1 MFNQFQKLNIFN
13 TLSELFMFI
22 IQHDLLQRAK
32 EWSVLCNLRSVEEN
46 ITPDEAL
53 SKTMREIMLVRLLGF
68 FITMSCY
75 GASLYYAVNEN
86 LVLIP
91 SLLAAF
97 PALVVVLSFFARK
110 RVVKK
115 FKEKGVI
122 LETYG

>member
-53 SKTMREIMLVRLLGF
+53 SKTMREIMFVRLLGF
-68 FITMSCY
+68 FITIGCY